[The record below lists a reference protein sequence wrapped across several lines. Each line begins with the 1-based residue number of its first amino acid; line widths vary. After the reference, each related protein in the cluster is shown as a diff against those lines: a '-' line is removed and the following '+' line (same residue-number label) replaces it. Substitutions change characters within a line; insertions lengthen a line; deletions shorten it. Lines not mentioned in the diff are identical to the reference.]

1 MKLKERVND
10 IPLEIKAVLGRKK
23 MALQDF
29 LNLSEDNIIVTD
41 RYVNDPIEIEINNR
55 SRIRGKLGIYKGN
68 KAVRIDEILY

>member
-1 MKLKERVND
+1 MGK
-10 IPLEIKAVLGRKK
+10 KK

-29 LNLSEDNIIVTD
+29 LRLSEDNIIVID

-68 KAVRIDEILY
+68 KAVRIEEIIH